1 MQHVDHHARQ
11 ARTWGLEEE
20 QKLVRRIDK
29 RLMPL
34 LVITYGLQYY
44 DKVMLSQAALF
55 GLREDLGLTVGDRYS
70 LSSSIFYMGFL
81 AGSFPAV
88 LMAQRWPID
97 RVAGGTVLCWGI
109 CLMCSA
115 ACTSWQGFFV
125 QRFFLGFLE
134 AGVSPM
140 FMLIVSN
147 WYKKREQA
155 LRIGAWYSATGYA
168 AAVSPLVNY
177 GLGHITGGR
186 LNSWQ
191 YMYIIAGTV
200 TVLWS
205 FVILGYLP
213 SDPANVKSFS
223 ERERHIA
230 SSRLIQNNAGCRSS
244 KLDKF
249 QVWEAICDVKFWLL
263 FSTAFLMMITN
274 GPVSSFFPIIISGF
288 GFNRLN
294 ALLLTLPA
302 GIVIGTLELV
312 VPYIAYRVSNVRTW
326 LIVICQCGT
335 IAASLLLWLLPR
347 DEKGGL
353 LFACYILASYSGGY
367 AVLMGLQ
374 VANTAG
380 YTKRSVTS
388 AGIFVGYCLGNFV
401 GPTLFK
407 PRDAPMYAPG
417 FIAVLA
423 TSTVAAV
430 LAIVYRFICIR
441 ENRHRDE
448 SSGQDGLDS
457 ALADVGDKQKP
468 NFKYVL

>member
-1 MQHVDHHARQ
+1 V
-11 ARTWGLEEE
+11 
-20 QKLVRRIDK
+20 
-29 RLMPL
+29 
-34 LVITYGLQYY
+34 
-44 DKVMLSQAALF
+44 F
-55 GLREDLGLTVGDRYS
+55 
-70 LSSSIFYMGFL
+70 
-81 AGSFPAV
+81 
-88 LMAQRWPID
+88 
-97 RVAGGTVLCWGI
+97 CWGI

-140 FMLIVSN
+140 FMLIVGN

-191 YMYIIAGTV
+191 YMYIIAGAV

-205 FVILGYLP
+205 FVVLGYIP
-213 SDPANVKSFS
+213 SDPTCAKGFN
-223 ERERHIA
+223 ERERDIA
-230 SSRLIQNNAGCRSS
+230 SSRLIENNAGARNR
-244 KLDKF
+244 KLNES

-302 GIVIGTLELV
+302 GIVIGTIELV
-312 VPYIAYRVSNVRTW
+312 VPYIVCRVDDMRTW

-388 AGIFVGYCLGNFV
+388 AGIFVGYCLG
-401 GPTLFK
+401 
-407 PRDAPMYAPG
+407 
-417 FIAVLA
+417 
-423 TSTVAAV
+423 
-430 LAIVYRFICIR
+430 
-441 ENRHRDE
+441 E
-448 SSGQDGLDS
+448 SSCLHS
-457 ALADVGDKQKP
+457 LSC
-468 NFKYVL
+468 Y